1 VDILLFIAL
10 GSTVGILAREL
21 FPGRPS
27 MSRESIGIVL
37 AAVLGTIGSLVGG
50 PLANLLASR
59 PLFDVN
65 AAGFVG
71 SVICGVTLLV
81 VVEAKT
87 RRRGLV

>member
-1 VDILLFIAL
+1 MGILLFILL
-10 GSTVGILAREL
+10 GLTIGVLAREL
-21 FPGRPS
+21 FPGRQS
-27 MSRESIGIVL
+27 LIRESMGSVL
-37 AAVLGTIGSLVGG
+37 AVVLGTIGSFVGG

-71 SVICGVTLLV
+71 SVICGVTLLI
-81 VVEAKT
+81 VVEAKG